1 MTTPATVDQI
11 LEGCQE
17 RVPWKGVGSRP
28 LHTAMRS
35 SEEKGGGNKEET
47 GVKIILTVAEDG
59 AVQNQG
65 CCPRALPRYERPT
78 GTSLQKASFHPI
90 GRKFYPLLSSILH
103 VLCLVAQSCPTLCNS
118 TDCGLPGSSVHGS
131 SRQEYYSGLPC
142 PSPGDLPNPGM
153 EPRYPALQADSLPA
167 EPPEKPSILHKAYF
181 QELLCGL
188 GVRATCSYR
197 RLASEN
203 CIFKDFLVL
212 TFGKPPAHGSSP
224 LSVLLASVHGAQ
236 PGRVLLTRAPAVAT
250 IPPCICWT
258 AGFSVLR
265 LLLQPLMPARP
276 LYCLCCCPLMASATS

>member
-1 MTTPATVDQI
+1 
-11 LEGCQE
+11 
-17 RVPWKGVGSRP
+17 
-28 LHTAMRS
+28 
-35 SEEKGGGNKEET
+35 
-47 GVKIILTVAEDG
+47 
-59 AVQNQG
+59 
-65 CCPRALPRYERPT
+65 
-78 GTSLQKASFHPI
+78 
-90 GRKFYPLLSSILH
+90 
-103 VLCLVAQSCPTLCNS
+103 
-118 TDCGLPGSSVHGS
+118 
-131 SRQEYYSGLPC
+131 
-142 PSPGDLPNPGM
+142 M

-224 LSVLLASVHGAQ
+224 LSVLLAPVHGAQ

-258 AGFSVLR
+258 AGFSVLC
-265 LLLQPLMPARP
+265 LLSQPLMPARP
-276 LYCLCCCPLMASATS
+276 LCCLCCCPSRPKPPPSRGRCPHLTLCCPFSQAATRSSSKEAKEARGRSATPLVSGSNFKFNSMQWIFIEHLTPEGSEPVSECVCVC

>member
-47 GVKIILTVAEDG
+47 GVKIILTVVEDG

-118 TDCGLPGSSVHGS
+118 TDCGLPGSSVHGI
-131 SRQEYYSGLPC
+131 
-142 PSPGDLPNPGM
+142 
-153 EPRYPALQADSLPA
+153 LQAR
-167 EPPEKPSILHKAYF
+167 ILQWVAMSF
-181 QELLCGL
+181 S
-188 GVRATCSYR
+188 R
-197 RLASEN
+197 
-203 CIFKDFLVL
+203 
-212 TFGKPPAHGSSP
+212 GSS
-224 LSVLLASVHGAQ
+224 Q
-236 PGRVLLTRAPAVAT
+236 PRDGTQVS
-250 IPPCICWT
+250 CI
-258 AGFSVLR
+258 AGGFF
-265 LLLQPLMPARP
+265 
-276 LYCLCCCPLMASATS
+276 TS